1 MGNSRLIL
9 AINGFV
15 MIILGLSFWIFPDFF
30 TLAMFPN
37 IEKNNEAFNVAI
49 ALRKNMG
56 AGCVFIGTLIF
67 WCQSSPKFVAQKLL
81 YCSGFGFFLLVAVL
95 LEVRLTGQAQVP
107 LLILILFSLMA
118 LISIY
123 VASRRFQRYLYKL
136 FKFRKIYN
144 EKCSNNSNNNSF
156 L

>member
-9 AINGFV
+9 AINGFI

-81 YCSGFGFFLLVAVL
+81 YCCGFGFFSSCCCF
-95 LEVRLTGQAQVP
+95 TGSKVNRTGTSRSTYTY
-107 LLILILFSLMA
+107 INT
-118 LISIY
+118 IY
-123 VASRRFQRYLYKL
+123 PYGINFYLCG
-136 FKFRKIYN
+136 I
-144 EKCSNNSNNNSF
+144 
-156 L
+156 

>member
-1 MGNSRLIL
+1 MLNRLVFMGNSRLIL

-15 MIILGLSFWIFPDFF
+15 MIILGLSFWTFPEFF

-56 AGCVFIGTLIF
+56 SGCVFIGTLIF
-67 WCQSSPKFVAQKLL
+67 WCQNSPKFVAQKLL

-107 LLILILFSLMA
+107 LLILILFTLMA

-123 VASRRFQRYLYKL
+123 VASRRFQR
-136 FKFRKIYN
+136 
-144 EKCSNNSNNNSF
+144 
-156 L
+156 

>member
-15 MIILGLSFWIFPDFF
+15 MITLGLTFWTFPEFF

-49 ALRKNMG
+49 VLRKNIG
-56 AGCVFIGTLIF
+56 SGCVFIGTLIF

-107 LLILILFSLMA
+107 LLILILFTLMA

-123 VASRRFQRYLYKL
+123 VASRRFQR
-136 FKFRKIYN
+136 
-144 EKCSNNSNNNSF
+144 
-156 L
+156 

>member
-1 MGNSRLIL
+1 MKLIGFFMGNSRLIL
-9 AINGFV
+9 AINGFI

-67 WCQSSPKFVAQKLL
+67 MCQSSTKFVAQKLL
-81 YCSGFGFFLLVAVL
+81 YGSGFGFFLLVAVL

-107 LLILILFSLMA
+107 ILILILFTLMA

-123 VASRRFQRYLYKL
+123 VASRRFQR
-136 FKFRKIYN
+136 
-144 EKCSNNSNNNSF
+144 
-156 L
+156 

>member
-1 MGNSRLIL
+1 MKLIGFFMGNSRLIL
-9 AINGFV
+9 AINGFI

-56 AGCVFIGTLIF
+56 AGCVFIGKLIF
-67 WCQSSPKFVAQKLL
+67 MCQISPKFVAQKLL

-107 LLILILFSLMA
+107 LFILILFTLMA

-123 VASRRFQRYLYKL
+123 VASRRFQR
-136 FKFRKIYN
+136 
-144 EKCSNNSNNNSF
+144 
-156 L
+156 

>member
-1 MGNSRLIL
+1 MKLIGFFMGNSRLIL
-9 AINGFV
+9 AINGFI

-67 WCQSSPKFVAQKLL
+67 LCQSSPKFVAQKLL
-81 YCSGFGFFLLVAVL
+81 YGSGFGFFLLVAVL

-107 LLILILFSLMA
+107 LLILILFTLMG

-123 VASRRFQRYLYKL
+123 VASRRFQR
-136 FKFRKIYN
+136 
-144 EKCSNNSNNNSF
+144 
-156 L
+156 

>member
-107 LLILILFSLMA
+107 LLILTLFILMG

-123 VASRRFQRYLYKL
+123 VASRRFQR
-136 FKFRKIYN
+136 
-144 EKCSNNSNNNSF
+144 
-156 L
+156 

>member
-1 MGNSRLIL
+1 MTDWYFMGNSRLIL

-15 MIILGLSFWIFPDFF
+15 MIILGLSFWTFPDFF

-95 LEVRLTGQAQVP
+95 LEVRLTGQAEVP
-107 LLILILFSLMA
+107 LLILI
-118 LISIY
+118 
-123 VASRRFQRYLYKL
+123 
-136 FKFRKIYN
+136 
-144 EKCSNNSNNNSF
+144 
-156 L
+156 

>member
-1 MGNSRLIL
+1 MGNSRLVL
-9 AINGFV
+9 AINGLL

-81 YCSGFGFFLLVAVL
+81 YCSGFGFFLLVAAL
-95 LEVRLTGQAQVP
+95 LEVRMSGQAQVP
-107 LLILILFSLMA
+107 ILILILFILMA

-123 VASRRFQRYLYKL
+123 VASRRFQK
-136 FKFRKIYN
+136 
-144 EKCSNNSNNNSF
+144 
-156 L
+156 

>member
-9 AINGFV
+9 AINGFI
-15 MIILGLSFWIFPDFF
+15 MIILGISFWTFPEFY

-37 IEKNNEAFNVAI
+37 IEKNNEAFNIAI

-67 WCQSSPKFVAQKLL
+67 WCQNSPKFVAQKLL

-107 LLILILFSLMA
+107 LLILILFTLMA

-123 VASRRFQRYLYKL
+123 VASRRFQR
-136 FKFRKIYN
+136 
-144 EKCSNNSNNNSF
+144 
-156 L
+156 

>member
-15 MIILGLSFWIFPDFF
+15 MIILGISFWTFPDFF

-107 LLILILFSLMA
+107 LLILILFTLMA

-123 VASRRFQRYLYKL
+123 VASRRFQR
-136 FKFRKIYN
+136 
-144 EKCSNNSNNNSF
+144 
-156 L
+156 

>member
-1 MGNSRLIL
+1 MKLIGFFMGNSRLIL
-9 AINGFV
+9 AINGFI

-107 LLILILFSLMA
+107 LLILLLFTLMA

-123 VASRRFQRYLYKL
+123 VASRRFQR
-136 FKFRKIYN
+136 
-144 EKCSNNSNNNSF
+144 
-156 L
+156 

>member
-1 MGNSRLIL
+1 MKLIGFFMGNSRLIL
-9 AINGFV
+9 AINGFI

-107 LLILILFSLMA
+107 LPILILFTLMS

-123 VASRRFQRYLYKL
+123 VASRRFQR
-136 FKFRKIYN
+136 
-144 EKCSNNSNNNSF
+144 
-156 L
+156 

>member
-9 AINGFV
+9 AINGFI

-30 TLAMFPN
+30 TLTMFPN

-81 YCSGFGFFLLVAVL
+81 YCCGFGFFLLVAVL

-107 LLILILFSLMA
+107 LFMLILFILMA

-123 VASRRFQRYLYKL
+123 VASRRFQR
-136 FKFRKIYN
+136 
-144 EKCSNNSNNNSF
+144 
-156 L
+156 

>member
-9 AINGFV
+9 AINGFL
-15 MIILGLSFWIFPDFF
+15 MIILGISFWTFPDFF

-37 IEKNNEAFNVAI
+37 LEKNNEALNVAI

-67 WCQSSPKFVAQKLL
+67 WCQNSPKFVAQKLL
-81 YCSGFGFFLLVAVL
+81 CCSGFGFFLLVAAL
-95 LEVRLTGQAQVP
+95 LEVRMSGQAQVP
-107 LLILILFSLMA
+107 ILILILFILMA

-123 VASRRFQRYLYKL
+123 VASRRFQK
-136 FKFRKIYN
+136 
-144 EKCSNNSNNNSF
+144 
-156 L
+156 

>member
-9 AINGFV
+9 AINGII
-15 MIILGLSFWIFPDFF
+15 MIMLGCGFWGFPDFF

-37 IEKNNEAFNVAI
+37 IEQNKEALNVGI

-67 WCQSSPKFVAQKLL
+67 WCQNSPKFIAQKLL
-81 YCSGFGFFLLVAVL
+81 YCSGFGFFLLLAAL
-95 LEVRLTGQAQVP
+95 LEVRISGQAQVP
-107 LLILILFSLMA
+107 ILILVLFTLMA

-123 VASRRFQRYLYKL
+123 VASRRFQK
-136 FKFRKIYN
+136 
-144 EKCSNNSNNNSF
+144 
-156 L
+156 

>member
-9 AINGFV
+9 AINGFI

-56 AGCVFIGTLIF
+56 VGCVFIGTLIF
-67 WCQSSPKFVAQKLL
+67 SCQSSPKFVAQKLL

-107 LLILILFSLMA
+107 ILILILFTLMA

-123 VASRRFQRYLYKL
+123 VCLLYTSPSPRDATLSRMP
-136 FKFRKIYN
+136 
-144 EKCSNNSNNNSF
+144 SSA
-156 L
+156 

>member
-9 AINGFV
+9 AINGFL
-15 MIILGLSFWIFPDFF
+15 MIILGISFWTFPDFF

-107 LLILILFSLMA
+107 LLILTLFILMR

-123 VASRRFQRYLYKL
+123 VASRRFQR
-136 FKFRKIYN
+136 
-144 EKCSNNSNNNSF
+144 
-156 L
+156 

>member
-1 MGNSRLIL
+1 MKLIGFFMGNSRLIL
-9 AINGFV
+9 AINGFI

-95 LEVRLTGQAQVP
+95 LEVRLTEQAQVP
-107 LLILILFSLMA
+107 LPILILFTLMA

-123 VASRRFQRYLYKL
+123 VASRRFQR
-136 FKFRKIYN
+136 
-144 EKCSNNSNNNSF
+144 
-156 L
+156 

>member
-1 MGNSRLIL
+1 MGNSRLVL
-9 AINGFV
+9 AINGLL

-81 YCSGFGFFLLVAVL
+81 YCCGFGFFLLVAAL
-95 LEVRLTGQAQVP
+95 LEVRLTGQGQTEVP
-107 LLILILFSLMA
+107 ILILILFTLMG

-123 VASRRFQRYLYKL
+123 VASRRFQR
-136 FKFRKIYN
+136 
-144 EKCSNNSNNNSF
+144 
-156 L
+156 

>member
-9 AINGFV
+9 AINGSI
-15 MIILGLSFWIFPDFF
+15 MIVLGLSFWIFPDFF

-37 IEKNNEAFNVAI
+37 LEKNNEAFNVAI

-107 LLILILFSLMA
+107 LLILILFTLMA

-123 VASRRFQRYLYKL
+123 VASRRFQR
-136 FKFRKIYN
+136 
-144 EKCSNNSNNNSF
+144 
-156 L
+156 

>member
-9 AINGFV
+9 AINGFI
-15 MIILGLSFWIFPDFF
+15 MIILGISFWTFPEFY

-37 IEKNNEAFNVAI
+37 IEKNNEAFNIAI

-107 LLILILFSLMA
+107 LFMLILFILMA

-123 VASRRFQRYLYKL
+123 VASRRFQR
-136 FKFRKIYN
+136 
-144 EKCSNNSNNNSF
+144 
-156 L
+156 

>member
-9 AINGFV
+9 AINGLI
-15 MIILGLSFWIFPDFF
+15 MIILGISFWTFPEFY

-37 IEKNNEAFNVAI
+37 IEKNNEAFNIAI

-67 WCQSSPKFVAQKLL
+67 WCQNSPKFVAQKLL

-107 LLILILFSLMA
+107 ILILILFTLMA

-123 VASRRFQRYLYKL
+123 VASRRFQR
-136 FKFRKIYN
+136 
-144 EKCSNNSNNNSF
+144 
-156 L
+156 

>member
-1 MGNSRLIL
+1 MKLIGFFMGNSRLIL

-15 MIILGLSFWIFPDFF
+15 MIILGLSFWTFPDFF

-107 LLILILFSLMA
+107 LLILILFTLMA

-123 VASRRFQRYLYKL
+123 VASRRFQR
-136 FKFRKIYN
+136 
-144 EKCSNNSNNNSF
+144 
-156 L
+156 

>member
-9 AINGFV
+9 AINGFL
-15 MIILGLSFWIFPDFF
+15 MIILGLSFWAFPDFF

-67 WCQSSPKFVAQKLL
+67 WCQNSPKFVAQKLL
-81 YCSGFGFFLLVAVL
+81 YCSGFGFFLLVATL
-95 LEVRLTGQAQVP
+95 LEVRMSGQAQVP
-107 LLILILFSLMA
+107 ILILMLFTLMA

-123 VASRRFQRYLYKL
+123 IASRRFQK
-136 FKFRKIYN
+136 
-144 EKCSNNSNNNSF
+144 
-156 L
+156 

>member
-107 LLILILFSLMA
+107 LLILTLFILMG

-123 VASRRFQRYLYKL
+123 VASRRFKR
-136 FKFRKIYN
+136 
-144 EKCSNNSNNNSF
+144 
-156 L
+156 

>member
-9 AINGFV
+9 AINGSV
-15 MIILGLSFWIFPDFF
+15 MIILGLSFWTFPDFF

-107 LLILILFSLMA
+107 LLILILFTLMA

-123 VASRRFQRYLYKL
+123 VASRRFQR
-136 FKFRKIYN
+136 
-144 EKCSNNSNNNSF
+144 
-156 L
+156 

>member
-1 MGNSRLIL
+1 MKLIGFFMGNSRLIL
-9 AINGFV
+9 AINGFI

-67 WCQSSPKFVAQKLL
+67 MCQNSPKFVAQKLL
-81 YCSGFGFFLLVAVL
+81 YGSGFGFFLLVAVL

-107 LLILILFSLMA
+107 LPILILFTLMA

-123 VASRRFQRYLYKL
+123 VASRRFQR
-136 FKFRKIYN
+136 
-144 EKCSNNSNNNSF
+144 
-156 L
+156 

>member
-9 AINGFV
+9 AINGFI
-15 MIILGLSFWIFPDFF
+15 MIILGISFWTFPEFY

-37 IEKNNEAFNVAI
+37 IEKNNEAFNIAI

-67 WCQSSPKFVAQKLL
+67 WCQNSPKFVAQKLL

-107 LLILILFSLMA
+107 LFMLILFILMA

-123 VASRRFQRYLYKL
+123 VASRRFQR
-136 FKFRKIYN
+136 
-144 EKCSNNSNNNSF
+144 
-156 L
+156 

>member
-56 AGCVFIGTLIF
+56 SGCVFIGTLIF
-67 WCQSSPKFVAQKLL
+67 WCQNSPKFVAQKLL

-107 LLILILFSLMA
+107 LFMLILFILMA

-123 VASRRFQRYLYKL
+123 VASRRFQR
-136 FKFRKIYN
+136 
-144 EKCSNNSNNNSF
+144 
-156 L
+156 

>member
-9 AINGFV
+9 AINGLI
-15 MIILGLSFWIFPDFF
+15 MIILGISFWTFPEFY

-37 IEKNNEAFNVAI
+37 IEKNNEAFNIAI

-67 WCQSSPKFVAQKLL
+67 WCQNSPKFVAQKLL

-107 LLILILFSLMA
+107 LLILTLFILMG

-123 VASRRFQRYLYKL
+123 VASRRFQR
-136 FKFRKIYN
+136 
-144 EKCSNNSNNNSF
+144 
-156 L
+156 

>member
-1 MGNSRLIL
+1 MKLIGFFMGNSRLIL
-9 AINGFV
+9 AINGFI

-67 WCQSSPKFVAQKLL
+67 SCQSSPKFVAQKLL

-107 LLILILFSLMA
+107 LLILILFFLMA

-123 VASRRFQRYLYKL
+123 VASRRFQR
-136 FKFRKIYN
+136 
-144 EKCSNNSNNNSF
+144 
-156 L
+156 